1 MGLRPARC
9 YRTLK
14 RAYTRFS
21 RANKSKDYV
30 KGIPESKIH
39 RFEFGNPKKAY
50 FYSLFLIAKSTLQIR
65 HNSLE
70 ACRVSLSKNL
80 DKRVGTDAYFGKVLV
95 YPHQILREKMLA
107 TGAGADRFQSGMRLA
122 FGKPIGRA
130 ARVHAGQR
138 IVEVRIEEAGLE
150 AAKKS
155 MDIAGSKLPCPSSVL
170 VKKIA
175 G

>member
-39 RFEFGNPKKAY
+39 RFEFGNAKRPY
-50 FYSLFLIAKSTLQIR
+50 QYSLCLTVRDTVQIR
-65 HNSLE
+65 HNALE
-70 ACRVSLSKNL
+70 ACRVSLNKNL

-122 FGKPIGRA
+122 FGKPIGTA
-130 ARVHAGQR
+130 ARVYSGQSV
-138 IVEVRIEEAGLE
+138 VEVRVDEAGLE

-155 MDIAGSKLPCPSSVL
+155 MHIAGSKLPCPSSIL
-170 VKKIA
+170 VKRIA